1 MTTRWSRMKL
11 AGSIAALWLAAPSL
25 AAPAPA
31 PAPALQPPAA
41 AAPRGE
47 PRPAIWLLADADTR
61 IYLFGTVH
69 VLHPGLR
76 WRSVTLDRVV
86 REARELVLELDD
98 AEMAASGPE
107 AFGAMQLGK
116 SVPVLQRVTPERR
129 AALARLLGDLQVPEG
144 SLDGLETWAVAVIL
158 GVGQMAREYTGAG
171 DGAGEGAP
179 DLAAAAAALPG
190 VEEVLTAEFR
200 ANGRPIT
207 GVETAADQ
215 IDAFRGMP
223 LPVQQ
228 AMLDETIDAYARG
241 DEAGD
246 PDETDWVN
254 GNLEGIAAQMESL
267 PPELFETLV
276 TRRNRNFADWLAAR
290 LDRPGT
296 VLFAVGAGH
305 LAGRVSVQSMLESR
319 GFVVRRLN

>member
-1 MTTRWSRMKL
+1 MKL

-31 PAPALQPPAA
+31 RQPPAA
-41 AAPRGE
+41 TAQRGE
-47 PRPAIWLLADADTR
+47 PRPAIWLLADSDTR

-76 WRSVTLDRVV
+76 WRSAALNRVV
-86 REARELVLELDD
+86 REAQELVLELDD
-98 AEMAASGPE
+98 AEMANSGPDVI
-107 AFGAMQLGK
+107 GPMQLGK
-116 SVPVLQRVTPERR
+116 TVPVLQRVTPARR
-129 AALARLLGDLQVPEG
+129 AALARLLAELQIPEG
-144 SLDGLETWAVAVIL
+144 GLDGLETWAVAVIL

-179 DLAAAAAALPG
+179 DLATAAAALPG

-200 ANGRPIT
+200 ANGRPIS

-215 IDAFRGMP
+215 IGAFRGMP

-228 AMLDETIDAYARG
+228 AMLDETVDAYARG

-246 PDETDWVN
+246 PNESDWVN
-254 GNLEGIAAQMESL
+254 GNLDGIAAEMESL
-267 PPELFETLV
+267 PPELFEALV
-276 TRRNRNFADWLAAR
+276 TRRNRHFADWLAAR
-290 LDRPGT
+290 LERPGT

-305 LAGRVSVQSMLESR
+305 LAGRVSIQSMLEGR